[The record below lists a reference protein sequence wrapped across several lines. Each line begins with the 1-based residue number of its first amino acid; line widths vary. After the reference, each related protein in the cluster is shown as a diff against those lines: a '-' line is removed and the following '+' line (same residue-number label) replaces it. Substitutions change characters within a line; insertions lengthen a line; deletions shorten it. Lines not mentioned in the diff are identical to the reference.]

1 MTPALPPKP
10 CPCVIL
16 ISGVTSQYTKKIPVT
31 VVGETTA
38 PVPQPAPATVEP
50 KFQVVNLHVAG
61 GVTLASAFGGAAPR
75 TVEFQVSNVG
85 TLTETP
91 VLVGR
96 WGTGNKI
103 NNVIKMPTL
112 QEVAA
117 GKSVAVRA
125 HFSLPALSMGSY
137 TVKVFVQVVG
147 FHNVASDSATTSTWP
162 FALFIAL
169 LVLLELLLLA
179 ITKIVRTRRRRAAG
193 PGGVDSAQTPN
204 GGGPGSGPQN
214 ANGLVARSGRR
225 SGRRLGWPA
234 SSPARCTTPATRPRI
249 WNRRSWPDGQT
260 GSLEGRRR
268 GRALRP
274 VGVDAGAV
282 RPAHRRC
289 SRWPRWSEPCRWN
302 GRRRSCQDADEEP
315 AEARTERYGCP
326 NVGERATED
335 RCPVYFLFVALTVH
349 LQVVVA
355 ASEYCPAA

>member
-1 MTPALPPKP
+1 MVVSGSGWPAGTSLSASVCGADAIAGTADCAQTTTVTVVAPRTGRIWVLLTPALPPKP

-50 KFQVVNLHVAG
+50 DFQVANLHVAG

-214 ANGLVARSGRR
+214 ANGLVD
-225 SGRRLGWPA
+225 LGA
-234 SSPARCTTPATRPRI
+234 K
-249 WNRRSWPDGQT
+249 
-260 GSLEGRRR
+260 
-268 GRALRP
+268 
-274 VGVDAGAV
+274 VGAAAG
-282 RPAHRRC
+282 
-289 SRWPRWSEPCRWN
+289 
-302 GRRRSCQDADEEP
+302 
-315 AEARTERYGCP
+315 
-326 NVGERATED
+326 
-335 RCPVYFLFVALTVH
+335 VAG
-349 LQVVVA
+349 VVA
-355 ASEYCPAA
+355 GEVHDPSDPTTHLE